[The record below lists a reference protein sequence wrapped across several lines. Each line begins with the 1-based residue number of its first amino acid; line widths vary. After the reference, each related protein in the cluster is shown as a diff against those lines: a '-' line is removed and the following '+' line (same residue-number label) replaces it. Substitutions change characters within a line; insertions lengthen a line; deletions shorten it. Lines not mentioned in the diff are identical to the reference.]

1 MTDHFS
7 DRFWSTRFWATRYFQ
22 GGEVDP
28 NAMQASLSGNSSL
41 TASLTAPETLE
52 QILGSAARWKPK
64 KRKKVTEFDIA
75 ADDDF
80 ILTQVIEHLAR
91 AA

>member
-1 MTDHFS
+1 MADHFA
-7 DRFWSTRFWATRYFQ
+7 DRYWSTKFWSTRYFQ

-28 NAMQASLSGNSSL
+28 NAMTATLSGWSSMTGDL
-41 TASLTAPETLE
+41 TAATLDD
-52 QILGSAARWKPK
+52 ILGNGIRFQR
-64 KRKKVTEFDIA
+64 KRKKPVKFDIA

-80 ILTQVIEHLAR
+80 ILTKVVEYLER